1 MKETPQRPGQ
11 RFEIQVSRQFEQI
24 GGLAQ
29 AWFVKPDRR
38 RGETAPQPMD
48 APGGAGGRVPAGVG
62 RKMLGVAQRG
72 RILAMARQRGAGGG
86 GAQRQALAQR
96 PGEWRVLVQE
106 RRRAKR
112 GWRRRKVLVWPK
124 IPGLPAPPQG
134 ERLVPKIDV
143 DGNETSGL
151 RLPDQALPIA
161 SFTGWNAAK
170 EKAPGPCTAGAAI
183 PFPPSRA
190 ARSLLEL
197 YGARSYF
204 AAALR
209 SVADKLVKERLLLP
223 QDADAYVAAGKQ
235 SPF

>member
-1 MKETPQRPGQ
+1 MRPTGLVGAFPPALGE
-11 RFEIQVSRQFEQI
+11 RCSASRSAEESSRWRVSA
-24 GGLAQ
+24 AQ
-29 AWFVKPDRR
+29 A
-38 RGETAPQPMD
+38 
-48 APGGAGGRVPAGVG
+48 
-62 RKMLGVAQRG
+62 VA
-72 RILAMARQRGAGGG
+72 ARN
-86 GAQRQALAQR
+86 
-96 PGEWRVLVQE
+96 
-106 RRRAKR
+106 AKR
-112 GWRRRKVLVWPK
+112 WRSAPANGGFSCKTASSKARLAPAKSLVWPK

-143 DGNETSGL
+143 DGNETSRL
-151 RLPDQALPIA
+151 RLPAQALPIA

-190 ARSLLEL
+190 ARSLLER